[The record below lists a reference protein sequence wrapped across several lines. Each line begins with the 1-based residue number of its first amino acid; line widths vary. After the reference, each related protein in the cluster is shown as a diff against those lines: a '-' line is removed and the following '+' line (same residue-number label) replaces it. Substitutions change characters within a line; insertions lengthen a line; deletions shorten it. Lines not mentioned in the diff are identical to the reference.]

1 MAETLDAM
9 RQTFK
14 NDLNAWKGNLL
25 KLQFEAEQKRSRQ
38 IEKALNEDAF
48 ERIGYTPF
56 EKKETAPEP
65 QEGPA
70 ETERVTVTAPQQAA
84 PETPKVPTRMARLS
98 RGSLRDAII
107 LSEIISKPVSKR

>member
-1 MAETLDAM
+1 MAELLDAM

-14 NDLNAWKGNLL
+14 NDLDAWKGNLL
-25 KLQFEAEQKRSRQ
+25 KLQFEAEQKRSRE
-38 IEKALNEDAF
+38 IEQKLNDNAF

-56 EKKETAPEP
+56 EQKDTSPEP
-65 QEGPA
+65 QEGP
-70 ETERVTVTAPQQAA
+70 EENQRVTAPQQAA
-84 PETPKVPTRMARLS
+84 PEAPKLPGRVNRLS

>member
-14 NDLNAWKGNLL
+14 NDLNDWKANLV

-38 IEKALNEDAF
+38 IEKKLNEDAT
-48 ERIGYTPF
+48 ERIGYSVRDPIVIQ
-56 EKKETAPEP
+56 EP

-70 ETERVTVTAPQQAA
+70 ENERVTVTVARPTA
-84 PETPKVPTRMARLS
+84 PEAPKAPTRMARLS